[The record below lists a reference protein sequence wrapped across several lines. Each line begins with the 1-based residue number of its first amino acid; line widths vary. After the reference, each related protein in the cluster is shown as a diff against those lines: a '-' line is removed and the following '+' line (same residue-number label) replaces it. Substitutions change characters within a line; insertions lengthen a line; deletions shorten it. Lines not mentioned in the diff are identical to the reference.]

1 MDTIGEFLTRIRNA
15 GMAKHEKVDIPSSN
29 TRVGIAKILLDNGY
43 IRSFK
48 VAKDGKQG
56 VMRVYLRYNEKG
68 KHTITAIDRVSRPG
82 RRMYVRSKEVPSV
95 RNGYGIA
102 ILSTNKGIVDGA
114 TAAAQNLGGE
124 FLCQVW

>member
-29 TRVGIAKILLDNGY
+29 SRVGIAKILLDNGY

-68 KHTITAIDRVSRPG
+68 RHFITAIDRVSRPG
-82 RRMYVRSKEVPSV
+82 RRVYVRSKEVPSV

-114 TAAAQNLGGE
+114 TASSQNLGGE
-124 FLCQVW
+124 LLCQVW